1 MISLLI
7 SLLVLVLVFAI
18 FWWIL
23 SLIPV
28 PAPFAWIVQVI
39 FAIVF
44 LIALV
49 ELLTGGLTILP
60 HGVLR

>member
-7 SLLVLVLVFAI
+7 SLLFLCLIFAI

-23 SLIPV
+23 RMIPV
-28 PAPFAWIVQVI
+28 PAPFAWVVQVI

-49 ELLTGGLTILP
+49 SLLTGSWGFPL